1 MDYATLTDN
10 SGRKADFRNVV
21 LIMTSNAGAKELG
34 RAAVGFQGEPL
45 SGSVTQAVEKLFSP
59 EFRNRLDAVIT
70 FRNLD
75 EAVVARIVRKMIHEF
90 TLQLREKKVGLRVS
104 PAAVAWVAKRG
115 FSRIFGAREVARLVQ
130 EKIKNPFVDEVL
142 FGRLKEGG
150 SARIDVVKND
160 LVIKVEEEKQGK
172 RQKAKGKSKE

>member
-34 RAAVGFQGEPL
+34 RAMVGFPGASRFP
-45 SGSVTQAVEKLFSP
+45 GAVTQAVEKLFSP

-75 EAVVARIVRKMIHEF
+75 EAVVARIVRKMIGEF
-90 TLQLREKKVGLRVS
+90 SAQLAAKEGA
-104 PAAVAWVAKRG
+104 PARQPGRHRLAG
-115 FSRIFGAREVARLVQ
+115 QARLFPGFRRPRSRAPGPGKDQ
-130 EKIKNPFVDEVL
+130 ESLCRRGAFRPP
-142 FGRLKEGG
+142 
-150 SARIDVVKND
+150 
-160 LVIKVEEEKQGK
+160 EKRRHGQD
-172 RQKAKGKSKE
+172 RHP